1 MVFLCMCLCL
11 LSVTNYVC
19 FGRKLFAVFQQ
30 SGYIP
35 RDFFSA
41 LKNDCKKEIERL
53 STYSLTFLIYSLFV
67 SPVFVINETL
77 YAAVLLSAALS
88 FDIVVFI
95 KNKPVKEVKLTR
107 RFVRMSVVSVLFA
120 AFVAAAAG
128 YIGFLLTA
136 HTLPLCLAVSLTLSA
151 LCALTPVLIVSGY
164 FVMFPYD
171 RAIYKISVSKCK
183 NELAK
188 RKDLIKIGITG
199 SYGKTSVKNILEK
212 MLSAKYKVVATPLS
226 YNTPLGI
233 CRSVKNLTPS
243 VEIFIAEMGARKV
256 GDIKELCEIVRPD
269 IGVITGICGQ
279 HLETFKT
286 LENVKRAK
294 NELIEAL
301 PVDGAAFFDTD
312 KKEAAELFAKCPITK
327 FSAGAN
333 GDDAYAKTIREEKN
347 GTYIE
352 MVLGG
357 NTYSFKTELRGRHN
371 AANICLAALV
381 AYKLGVL
388 PERIIAEAVRLKPVP
403 HRLEVK
409 ETGGI
414 TVIDD
419 SYNANIEGVKAA
431 AEVLGSLSGKK
442 FVVTPGMVECGEGAA
457 ELNETV
463 GEILSS
469 VADVIFAVGNNARHI
484 ANGAAYKCE
493 VDKVENLEEATE
505 KLRLKLKKGDV
516 VLFLNDL
523 PDKYG
528 V

>member
-1 MVFLCMCLCL
+1 MVFLCVCLCL
-11 LSVTNYVC
+11 LAVTNYVC

-35 RDFFSA
+35 RNFFSA

-67 SPVFVINETL
+67 SPVFALNKTL

-107 RFVRMSVVSVLFA
+107 RFARMSVVSVLLA
-120 AFVAAAAG
+120 AVVAAAAG
-128 YIGFLLTA
+128 YFGFLLTA
-136 HTLPLCLAVSLTLSA
+136 DTLPICLVVSLTLSV
-151 LCALTPVLIVSGY
+151 LCGLTPILIISGY
-164 FVMFPYD
+164 FVMYPYD
-171 RAIYKISVSKCK
+171 RAVYKISVRKCK
-183 NELAK
+183 NRLEK
-188 RKDLIKIGITG
+188 QGDLIKIGITG

-212 MLSAKYKVVATPLS
+212 MLSAKYKVLATPLS

-233 CRSVKNLTPS
+233 CKTVKKLTYS
-243 VEIFIAEMGARKV
+243 TEIFIAEMGARRI

-269 IGVITGICGQ
+269 VGVITGICGQ

-286 LENVKRAK
+286 LENVKCAK

-301 PVDGAAFFDTD
+301 PLDGAAFFNTD
-312 KKEAAELFAKCPITK
+312 GKEAAELFSKCPITK
-327 FSAGAN
+327 FSAGTS
-333 GDDAYAKTIREEKN
+333 GGDAYAKTIREEN
-347 GTYIE
+347 DGTYIE

-357 NTYSFKTELRGRHN
+357 KTYSFKTELRGRHN
-371 AANICLAALV
+371 AANICLAAEV
-381 AYKLGVL
+381 AFKLGVP

-409 ETGGI
+409 KTGGI

-431 AEVLGSLSGKK
+431 AEVLGSFEGKK
-442 FVVTPGMVECGEGAA
+442 FVVTPGMVECGKDTEK
-457 ELNETV
+457 LNETV

-469 VADVIFAVGNNARHI
+469 VADVIFAVGNNAGHI

-493 VDKVENLEEATE
+493 VIKVENLQEATD
-505 KLRLKLKKGDV
+505 KLRVKLKAGDV

>member
-1 MVFLCMCLCL
+1 MVFLLVCLCL
-11 LSVTNYVC
+11 LAVTNYIC

-30 SGYIP
+30 SGYSSGE
-35 RDFFSA
+35 FFSS
-41 LKNDCKKEIERL
+41 LKNGCKKEIERL
-53 STYSLTFLIYSLFV
+53 STYSLTFLIYSLFF
-67 SPVFVINETL
+67 SPVFAIDKTL

-95 KNKPVKEVKLTR
+95 KNKPVKEVKSTK
-107 RFVRMSVVSVLFA
+107 RFVRMTAVSL
-120 AFVAAAAG
+120 
-128 YIGFLLTA
+128 LLTA
-136 HTLPLCLAVSLTLSA
+136 VIAATIGYFGYVLTADTLPICLVVSLTLSG
-151 LCALTPVLIVSGY
+151 LCGLTPVLIVSGY
-164 FVMFPYD
+164 FVMYPYD
-171 RAIYKISVSKCK
+171 KAVYKISVGKCK
-183 NELAK
+183 KVLEK
-188 RKDLIKIGITG
+188 RNDIIKIGITG

-212 MLSAKYKVVATPLS
+212 MLSAKYKVIATPLS

-233 CRSVKNLTPS
+233 CKSVKKLTPS
-243 VEIFIAEMGARKV
+243 TEIFIAEMGARRV

-269 IGVITGICGQ
+269 IGIITGICGQ

-301 PVDGAAFFDTD
+301 PVDGAAFFDVD
-312 KKEAAELFAKCPITK
+312 GECAAELFEKCPIVK
-327 FSAGAN
+327 FSAGTIC
-333 GDDAYAKTIREEKN
+333 GDAHAKTIREEKN
-347 GTYIE
+347 GTYAEI
-352 MVLGG
+352 VLGG
-357 NTYSFKTELRGRHN
+357 REYSFITRLRGRHN
-371 AANICLAALV
+371 ISNICLAAEV
-381 AYKLGVL
+381 ALKLGVP
-388 PERIIAEAVRLKPVP
+388 PERIVAEAVRLEPVP

-431 AEVLGSLSGKK
+431 AEVLGSFDGKK
-442 FVVTPGMVECGEGAA
+442 FVVTPGMVECGKDTGS
-457 ELNETV
+457 LNEKV

-469 VADVIFAVGNNARHI
+469 VAEVIFAVGNNARHI

-493 VDKVENLEEATE
+493 VAKVENLDEATE
-505 KLRLKLKKGDV
+505 KLSVELKAGDV

-528 V
+528 I

>member
-1 MVFLCMCLCL
+1 MSL
-11 LSVTNYVC
+11 LAVTNYVC

-30 SGYIP
+30 GGYLL
-35 RDFFSA
+35 RGFFSS

-53 STYSLTFLIYSLFV
+53 STYSLTFLIYSLFF
-67 SPVFVINETL
+67 SPVFAVNETL
-77 YAAVLLSAALS
+77 YVAVLLSAALS

-107 RFVRMSVVSVLFA
+107 RFIRMTVCSVLLV
-120 AFVAAAAG
+120 AFISLAAG
-128 YIGFLLTA
+128 YLGSLLTA
-136 HTLPLCLAVSLTLSA
+136 NTLPVCLVVSLTLSV
-151 LCALTPVLIVSGY
+151 LCGLTPALIAAGY
-164 FVMFPYD
+164 LVMLPYD
-171 RAIYKISVSKCK
+171 RLKYRISVGKCK
-183 NELAK
+183 KELEK
-188 RKDLIKIGITG
+188 RKDIIKIGITG
-199 SYGKTSVKNILEK
+199 SYGKTSVKNILSK

-233 CRSVKNLTPS
+233 CRSVKKITPS
-243 VEIFIAEMGARKV
+243 TEIFIAEMGARRV

-279 HLETFKT
+279 HIETFKT

-301 PVDGAAFFDTD
+301 PVDGAAFFNID
-312 KKEAAELFAKCPITK
+312 KEATAELFGRCLITK
-327 FSAGAN
+327 FSAGIIR
-333 GDDAYAKTIREEKN
+333 GDVYAKTVREEKN
-347 GTYIE
+347 GTYAEII
-352 MVLGG
+352 LGG
-357 NTYSFKTELRGRHN
+357 KEYSFVTKLRGRHN
-371 AANICLAALV
+371 VSNICLAAEV
-381 AYKLGVL
+381 AFKLGVP

-409 ETGGI
+409 NSGGVTI
-414 TVIDD
+414 IDD

-431 AEVLGSLSGKK
+431 AEVLGSFEGKK
-442 FVVTPGMVECGEGAA
+442 FVVTPGMVECGKDSGR
-457 ELNETV
+457 LNEAF
-463 GEILSS
+463 GEILSG
-469 VADVIFAVGNNARHI
+469 VADVIFAVGNNAFHI

-493 VDKVENLEEATE
+493 VVKCENLAESTE
-505 KLRLKLKKGDV
+505 KMKLKAGDV